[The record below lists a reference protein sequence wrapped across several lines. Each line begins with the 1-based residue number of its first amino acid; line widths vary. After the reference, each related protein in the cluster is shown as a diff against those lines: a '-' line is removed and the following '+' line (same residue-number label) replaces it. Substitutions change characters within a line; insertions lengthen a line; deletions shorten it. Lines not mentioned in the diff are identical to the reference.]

1 MNAPILKRTR
11 LGTLAVAVLASLAKM
26 ARVDIRFVWGFLGA
40 AVWSVL
46 GLWAVELLIRKG
58 LVPPGEPRDG
68 RAIVL
73 LIGAKAALYAVAIW
87 TLLVEAV
94 PPVSCL
100 LGFSLLL
107 IVLVVVAV
115 VGKPTLSSRP
125 PVE

>member
-11 LGTLAVAVLASLAKM
+11 LGTLAVAVLASLAMM

-58 LVPPGEPRDG
+58 LVPPGESRDG